1 MCILLESKILIISL
15 VLCVK
20 AIYAIFD
27 EYLKFLDLNLVPKGP
42 PRGHL
47 GRPLFHDFRRW
58 KCSRYNE
65 ILIILIFGRFWRELD
80 RQELRHV
87 FWWFSSVFCVNPWGE
102 YALKTQLI
110 LTIPFWRLSENSVFV
125 MPKSEFWD
133 LNFGTPRAQKFY
145 KKQTHAD
152 YFDFVKRS
160 MFRWCFRDVR
170 NTRFWNIAY

>member
-1 MCILLESKILIISL
+1 MCIFLKNKILIIL
-15 VLCVK
+15 VGLCVK
-20 AIYAIFD
+20 ARYAILD
-27 EYLKFLDLNLVPKGP
+27 KYLKFLDLNLVPKGP

-87 FWWFSSVFCVNPWGE
+87 FWWFSSVFFVNPWGDV
-102 YALKTQLI
+102 ALKTKLI
-110 LTIPFWRLSENSVFV
+110 LRIPFYRVSEISILL
-125 MPKSEFWD
+125 MAKSYFWD
-133 LNFGTPRAQKFY
+133 LTFGTPRAQQSY
-145 KKQTHAD
+145 KKQWFFY

-160 MFRWCFRDVR
+160 ICWWCFREVWK
-170 NTRFWNIAY
+170 TRFWSNAY